1 MFNYKNMFGVR
12 VDEVEIGLD
21 AALESI
27 IKDKN
32 NLIVP
37 IDVPLLLKVRKN
49 PELRRIVNS
58 AALVI
63 PIDKTLS
70 PSYSINEFNLYNK
83 ILTYIDNKE
92 LSLFIFGTKE
102 IYSIRIF
109 DMLKRLYPKIVNV
122 GFYDGKK
129 YKKSKEKDSI
139 LEGIRKISPD
149 VLAVQMKFPKSIIW
163 YNDNKDSLNTKIYMP
178 SGKSF
183 DVFSGQMRTPP
194 YEVIQ
199 KNSRG
204 YYFKKNP
211 FLLLTYLNFYMIKF
225 FYRLT
230 RKAWD

>member
-1 MFNYKNMFGVR
+1 MFNYRDVFGVR
-12 VDEVEIGLD
+12 VDEIEIGLD

-27 IKDKN
+27 ISHKN

-49 PELRRIVNS
+49 PELRKIVNS

-63 PIDKTLS
+63 PIDKTIS
-70 PSYSINEFNLYNK
+70 PKYSINEFNLYNK
-83 ILTYIDNKE
+83 IFTYMDNKE
-92 LSLFIFGTKE
+92 LSLFVFGTKE

-109 DMLKRLYPKIVNV
+109 DMLKRLYPRIVNV

-139 LEGIRKISPD
+139 LEGVRKISPD
-149 VLAVQMKFPKSIIW
+149 IIAIEMKFPKNILWFSE
-163 YNDNKDSLNTKIYMP
+163 NKESLNTKIYMP
-178 SGKSF
+178 SGKSL
-183 DVFSGQMRTPP
+183 DVFSGQIKSPP

-199 KNSRG
+199 KNSRS

-211 FLLLTYLNFYMIKF
+211 FLLFTYFHYYMLKFLNRSK
-225 FYRLT
+225 
-230 RKAWD
+230 RK